1 MQVKDYNLKVDEILK
16 KITEEKKQVEGII
29 LEDKSNIG
37 FNVMNING
45 LPTIIFSKLNEEGE
59 PSEIIYCISVSDMES
74 AKRLNIW
81 SSNIMSVLTQKALY
95 NADANAIIS
104 GSIPSSETKTE
115 EKK

>member
-1 MQVKDYNLKVDEILK
+1 MQVKDYNLKVDELLK
-16 KITEEKKQVEGII
+16 KITEDKKQVEGII
-29 LEDKSNIG
+29 LEDKSNVG

-45 LPTIIFSKLNEEGE
+45 LPTIVFTKINEKGE

-95 NADANAIIS
+95 NADANTLVSGAIA
-104 GSIPSSETKTE
+104 PSENKTE